1 MTKYRTVLADQDNV
15 TSANRGFRTE
25 DHTIATYEQT
35 KKGHYYFYPKR
46 IVEDDGLHTF
56 PLNL

>member
-1 MTKYRTVLADQDNV
+1 MTEYRRVLADQDNV

-25 DHTIATYEQT
+25 DHSITPYEQT
-35 KKGHYYFYPKR
+35 KKGLSYFYPKR
-46 IVEDDGLHTF
+46 IVKEDGIDTV